1 MSSDMYQT
9 AYIPGAETRD
19 WKTPRDITPPGKS
32 SSDLSPKI
40 APVGGPESDH
50 YTAHAITPM
59 EYVKGMGRDEYRGA
73 CVLNVIKYVT
83 RFHLKGKPAEDL
95 QKARWYLDQLIE
107 AQAEWDRDSTEN

>member
-1 MSSDMYQT
+1 MDGWSS
-9 AYIPGAETRD
+9 AKCRECGN
-19 WKTPRDITPPGKS
+19 KS

-40 APVGGPESDH
+40 APVGGPGSDH

-107 AQAEWDRDSTEN
+107 AQAEWDRDSTKN